1 MKLHRHPGISCNAA
15 WRMRHKLMQVMMER
29 DREYTLTGQV
39 QLDDACLGG
48 ERSAGKRGRGAPG
61 KTPFVAAVE
70 TNEDGHP
77 LRVKLTVVEGLRLTE
92 IVISGPTTGA
102 SSRSP
107 EPFRRI
113 FGFSQPPPPANDRV
127 MDDLGA
133 VLGPHLEV
141 LRGDLD
147 RPSLSLQTIRLP
159 RQSERL
165 AWLAERLPVLS
176 GHGIIYTLTIRD
188 AHRVS
193 EWLQSRGLA
202 VEPCTGQTG
211 ECREELEQALLANRV
226 KALAATTALRRY
238 GRFALDVDGRVLIV
252 AIERLCGNMAP
263 CPRLDGSWLM
273 STTLSSNT
281 QAILLLTAPLVAGQ
295 GKSPASPLSP
305 VEYNRLARWLQK
317 HGREPADLVSN
328 GGWNELKDGSLELD
342 RRRLGHLLGRGFSL
356 GQAVKR
362 WQARAIRVVSRADV
376 DYPRRLKNHLG
387 VLAPP
392 LLCGCGERAV
402 LDGGGLAVVG
412 SRNVSDELIGYTEDV
427 GRLAAKAHRSVV
439 SGGARGIDRAAMRG
453 ALEAGGVVAGI
464 LADSLERAVMRR
476 EHREALMSGRLVL
489 ISPYDPAAR
498 FHVGHAMQRNKL
510 IYALA
515 DAALVVSSDYGKGGT
530 WTGAV
535 EQLEKLRFVPVY
547 VRADGKTG
555 KGLDELR
562 RRGARPWPNPTAP
575 ETLRSLLA

>member
-1 MKLHRHPGISCNAA
+1 
-15 WRMRHKLMQVMMER
+15 MR
-29 DREYTLTGQV
+29 
-39 QLDDACLGG
+39 
-48 ERSAGKRGRGAPG
+48 
-61 KTPFVAAVE
+61 
-70 TNEDGHP
+70 
-77 LRVKLTVVEGLRLTE
+77 
-92 IVISGPTTGA
+92 
-102 SSRSP
+102 
-107 EPFRRI
+107 
-113 FGFSQPPPPANDRV
+113 
-127 MDDLGA
+127 
-133 VLGPHLEV
+133 
-141 LRGDLD
+141 
-147 RPSLSLQTIRLP
+147 
-159 RQSERL
+159 
-165 AWLAERLPVLS
+165 
-176 GHGIIYTLTIRD
+176 
-188 AHRVS
+188 
-193 EWLQSRGLA
+193 
-202 VEPCTGQTG
+202 
-211 ECREELEQALLANRV
+211 
-226 KALAATTALRRY
+226 
-238 GRFALDVDGRVLIV
+238 
-252 AIERLCGNMAP
+252 
-263 CPRLDGSWLM
+263 
-273 STTLSSNT
+273 TTLSSNT

-356 GQAVKR
+356 SQAVKR
-362 WQARAIRVVSRADV
+362 WQARAIWVVSRADV

-392 LLCGCGERAV
+392 LLYGCGERAV

-575 ETLRSLLA
+575 ETLRSLLAAASVEDAAADHPDQEPPPPDVQDERTPPEANHRSETKTPAAVVQARSEEDPAPSAVLFANVRELLLDLLDAPRSEAEIADTLEIQKSQARAWLARLVTEGALEKLPKPVRYRTVGPLFK